1 MKTAHLIFPHQLF
14 QDVAAIREESTIYLV
29 EEYLFFT
36 QYNFHKAKLSFHR
49 ASMKAYE
56 TFLKKN
62 NFKVV
67 YVDAQ
72 EEKADVRKLIE
83 SLAKEKYIQI
93 NYAAVY
99 DCWLQKRIT
108 QSGEQFKIKT
118 NNFESSYFLNSIQ
131 DGNDWV
137 KNNKRYFHHNFYID
151 QRKKY
156 KILVHAQDQP
166 TGGKWSFD
174 EENRKKLPAK
184 HEVVAI
190 KKIVVNTFYKEAI
203 TYVEKNF
210 RKNYGESAVMQYP
223 VTFEEAEDW
232 LQDFFKERFSLFGD
246 FEDALSKTNHQLYHS
261 MLSPLMNVGL
271 LTPKYVVD
279 EALKFAS
286 AHKIPLNN
294 VEGFVRQIIGWR
306 EFMHLVYYQI
316 GSEQRTKNFWG
327 FTRKIPASFWDGST
341 GIEPIDVVIKEVL
354 RTGYCH
360 HIERLMIVG
369 NFMLLCEFNPNEVYR
384 WYMELF
390 IDSYD
395 WVMVPNVYGMSQ
407 FADGGMTT
415 TKPYISGSNYVIK
428 MSDYK
433 KGEWSD
439 IWDSLFWRFMDVHRD
454 IMGKN
459 PRMGMLIKTYD
470 KMPFEKKETLIKK
483 SDTFLKKL
491 DN

>member
-99 DCWLQKRIT
+99 DCWLQNSIT
-108 QSGEQFKIKT
+108 QSGEQFNIKT

-190 KKIVVNTFYKEAI
+190 KKL
-203 TYVEKNF
+203 VEN
-210 RKNYGESAVMQYP
+210 N
-223 VTFEEAEDW
+223 
-232 LQDFFKERFSLFGD
+232 
-246 FEDALSKTNHQLYHS
+246 S

-316 GSEQRTKNFWG
+316 GSVQRTKNFWG
-327 FTRKIPASFWDGST
+327 FTRKIPASFWEGST

-470 KMPFEKKETLIKK
+470 KMPFEKKETLIKI

>member
-14 QDVAAIREESTIYLV
+14 EEVANISDASTIYLV
-29 EEYLFFT
+29 EESLFFT
-36 QYNFHKAKLSFHR
+36 QYNFHKSKLCFHR

-56 TFLKKN
+56 SYLKKN
-62 NFKVV
+62 NFDVF
-67 YVDAQ
+67 YVEAQ
-72 EEKADVRKLIE
+72 EEKADVRKLIN
-83 SLAKEKYIQI
+83 SLSKENFTHI

-99 DCWLQKRIT
+99 DNWLHKRIT
-108 QSGEQFKIKT
+108 KTCEQT
-118 NNFESSYFLNSIQ
+118 NIISKNFETSYFLNSIE

-137 KNNKRYFHHNFYID
+137 KNNKKYFHHNFYID

-156 KILVHAQDQP
+156 KILVDVQDQP

-184 HEVVAI
+184 HEAVAI
-190 KKIVVNTFYKEAI
+190 KEIKENTFHKEAI
-203 TYVEKNF
+203 TYIDKYF
-210 RKNYGESAVMQYP
+210 AHNYGESATMLYP
-223 VTFEEAEDW
+223 TTFEEAKSW

-246 FEDALSKTNHQLYHS
+246 YEDALSKTNHKLYHS
-261 MLSPLMNVGL
+261 LLSPLMNVGL
-271 LTPKYVVD
+271 LTPKYVVE
-279 EALKFAS
+279 EALAFAS
-286 AHKIPLNN
+286 AHKVPINN

-316 GSEQRTKNFWG
+316 GGKQRTKNFWG
-327 FTRKIPASFWDGST
+327 FSRKIPASFWEGTT

-354 RTGYCH
+354 KTGYCH
-360 HIERLMIVG
+360 HIERLMLLG
-369 NFMLLCEFNPNEVYR
+369 NFMLLCEFDPDEVYR
-384 WYMELF
+384 WFMEMF

-433 KGEWSD
+433 KGAWSD
-439 IWDSLFWRFMDVHRD
+439 IWDSLFWRFMDVHRAV
-454 IMGKN
+454 MGKN

-470 KMPFEKKETLIKK
+470 KMPQEKKETLMKT
-483 SDTFLKKL
+483 SDQFLKNL
-491 DN
+491 D

>member
-14 QDVAAIREESTIYLV
+14 QDVAAISDASTIYLV
-29 EEYLFFT
+29 EESLFFN

-56 TFLKKN
+56 SYLKKN
-62 NFKVV
+62 KFKVV

-72 EEKADVRKLIE
+72 EEEADVRKLIE
-83 SLAKEKYIQI
+83 SLAKEKFTQI
-93 NYAAVY
+93 NYAAGY
-99 DCWLQKRIT
+99 DYWLQKRIT
-108 QSGEQFKIKT
+108 QSCEQFNIKIKT
-118 NNFESSYFLNSIQ
+118 FESSYFLNSIQ

-156 KILVHAQDQP
+156 KILVDVQDQP

-184 HEVVAI
+184 HEAVAI
-190 KKIVVNTFYKEAI
+190 KKLVENKFYKEAI
-203 TYVEKNF
+203 SYVEKNF
-210 RKNYGESAVMQYP
+210 GKNYGESAVMQYP

-232 LQDFFKERFSLFGD
+232 LQAFFKERFSLFGD
-246 FEDALSKTNHQLYHS
+246 YEDALSKGNHQLYHS

-271 LTPKYVVD
+271 LTPKYVID
-279 EALKFAS
+279 TALAFAS

-316 GSEQRTKNFWG
+316 GGEQRTKNFWG
-327 FTRKIPASFWDGST
+327 FSRKIPASFWDGST
-341 GIEPIDVVIKEVL
+341 GIEPIDTVIKEVL

-369 NFMLLCEFNPNEVYR
+369 NFMLLCEFDPNEVYR
-384 WYMELF
+384 WFMELF

-433 KGEWSD
+433 KGEWSN
-439 IWDSLFWRFMDVHRD
+439 IWDSLFWRFMDVHRAV
-454 IMGKN
+454 MGKN

-470 KMPFEKKETLIKK
+470 KMASEKRETLIKT

-491 DN
+491 DK